1 MLAFYFFAFLR
12 DESDFAVGFFSA
24 DILLLTAFLMAA
36 FGDGLEVEPDRRSS
50 TAAPAASGRVSSPF
64 STFATCSL
72 PAAIVFETIRLSVPD
87 FVGIWFS
94 LRSLVGGGIRNPT
107 SNSF

>member
-1 MLAFYFFAFLR
+1 MLALYFFAFLR

-50 TAAPAASGRVSSPF
+50 TAAPAASGIVLRPSMPSRRVHYRPPSF
-64 STFATCSL
+64 SIQF
-72 PAAIVFETIRLSVPD
+72 D
-87 FVGIWFS
+87 
-94 LRSLVGGGIRNPT
+94 
-107 SNSF
+107 